1 MRNRMFFVGWKECC
15 PLNFEA
21 GSDRVPVE
29 HTNRIERELVKLF
42 AAEVDDF
49 FQNVVRHSN
58 DMTTTGRSLENVKR
72 LADTCPEEFGVRQSS
87 HDAERFLHYRR
98 WIDPG
103 IRDSSSED

>member
-58 DMTTTGRSLENVKR
+58 DMTTAPRSLENVKHLTNAR
-72 LADTCPEEFGVRQSS
+72 PEEFSLRRSPHDLEGLLYYRQRVDS
-87 HDAERFLHYRR
+87 
-98 WIDPG
+98 G
-103 IRDSSSED
+103 ISDSSSED